1 MVGLGVGLLK
11 IKSTKNFYNK
21 KYIEVYTVAQYINTG
36 LQRHIKAHNNIYCK
50 IDSLNL
56 NKL

>member
-36 LQRHIKAHNNIYCK
+36 T
-50 IDSLNL
+50 
-56 NKL
+56 